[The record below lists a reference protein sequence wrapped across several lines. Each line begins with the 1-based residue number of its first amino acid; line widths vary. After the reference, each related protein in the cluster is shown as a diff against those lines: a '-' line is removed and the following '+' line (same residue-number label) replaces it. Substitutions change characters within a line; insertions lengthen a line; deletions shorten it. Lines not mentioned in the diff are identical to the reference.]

1 MIFADVRRLA
11 IICTSSLRVANSGK
25 ARMRKLKS
33 SGIQK
38 VQKKCFMLI
47 KTLFYSLISMHY

>member
-11 IICTSSLRVANSGK
+11 IICTSFLRVANSGK

-38 VQKKCFMLI
+38 VQKNCFMLI
-47 KTLFYSLISMHY
+47 KTLFIA